1 MVPLRLAL
9 ALAFT
14 LVATFGMGVLVYQT
28 TSLGL
33 PWNNSSAESWG
44 EVNKHSDFEKKNG
57 SFNWTSPLS
66 IFFVFSFL
74 RNPKVLQI
82 EQQPICVKKPFVFS
96 LVWGSCTA
104 SCLSWNISME
114 SPMRRA
120 NGSWFFQPR
129 NLWWT
134 WKFQWKIW
142 KMNDLEGWFVNLQ
155 IAVHLRISGF
165 FARNKRDQRIK
176 HVSV

>member
-66 IFFVFSFL
+66 IFLLEFSAKSKSFADWAAADMCEKTF
-74 RNPKVLQI
+74 R
-82 EQQPICVKKPFVFS
+82 
-96 LVWGSCTA
+96 
-104 SCLSWNISME
+104 
-114 SPMRRA
+114 
-120 NGSWFFQPR
+120 
-129 NLWWT
+129 
-134 WKFQWKIW
+134 
-142 KMNDLEGWFVNLQ
+142 
-155 IAVHLRISGF
+155 F
-165 FARNKRDQRIK
+165 FARLRLLHGFMPQLKYFNGITYEASQRIMIFPT
-176 HVSV
+176 